1 MNTFL
6 FILDIFNIGILPII
20 AIILSVFSCLIARK
34 SLKRQHQYEEK
45 TSAPCII
52 IQKDEIVLGNNW
64 MFTEL
69 NEKFGRKSINIMS
82 NVLTRNRESELFT
95 TLILNYSEEE
105 MTLSDIIDEECKR
118 FLNHAIITIKNIGN
132 PLIRITIE
140 KIDIIF
146 DDKNKNFEL
155 SPQSATY
162 YGFLDNN
169 DTLDI
174 LITFLFNK
182 EDKYLNLSTIP
193 ESDFKKL
200 QNCKDKNCLN
210 VHLSEV
216 TNNYKRM
223 VFHFELTNQYGE
235 KYRQKNYFDSYNN
248 TYTTW
253 LEKEPNINK
262 KI

>member
-1 MNTFL
+1 MN
-6 FILDIFNIGILPII
+6 ILDFINNGILPII
-20 AIILSVFSCLIARK
+20 AIILSVFSCLIALITLIK
-34 SLKRQHQYEEK
+34 QQQYEKK

-64 MFTEL
+64 VFTEL

-82 NVLTRNRESELFT
+82 NVLTRNEESELFT
-95 TLILNYSEEE
+95 TLILNYSEEV
-105 MTLSDIIDEECKR
+105 MTLSDIEDEECKR

-146 DDKNKNFEL
+146 DDKSKNFEL

-182 EDKYLNLSTIP
+182 KDKYLNLSTIP
-193 ESDFKKL
+193 ESDFNKL

-223 VFHFELTNQYGE
+223 VFYFELTNQYGE
-235 KYRQKNYFDSYNN
+235 KYRQKIYFDSYNN

-253 LEKEPNINK
+253 LEKEPDINK